1 MKFSKLMSS
10 KVHIIGINGI
20 GMSALAIYLKKN
32 NIDVTG
38 SDIAYNSS
46 TINLEKYKIKVFIG
60 HKISNI
66 KDRDIIFYSSA
77 IKNNPE
83 IREAKKNNIPCYN
96 RSKLLQLICKDKFTI
111 VVSGS
116 HGKTSTTS
124 ILGHLLVSAGLNP
137 TIISGGI
144 MQNYGQNIY
153 LTNSKYVVVEAD
165 ESDGTIFKLSPRYL
179 LYLNVDREH
188 IDFYKSYSNLK
199 SKIKKYIL
207 SQSQKNVMVFVNNDD
222 NFLSSL
228 KKYSKNIKTYGSN
241 VSNTKSN
248 YSYKLISLTN
258 NKSTFNL
265 YKSKNILSKNLSTNL
280 LGRHNV
286 SNITAALSIID
297 HLGYKIKKSHI
308 LNFKGTKRRMNIL
321 GKIKK
326 TLFIDDYAHHPTEIE
341 KLINISSLYKKKYI
355 YIVLEPHRYSRL
367 NDLYDEYLSVLKN
380 INNLIILKTYEA
392 GENYKKGMKN
402 SKNLV
407 NDLNVLNNQ
416 NTKYVANYND
426 LFNLLD
432 QFVLNKSES
441 IIISAGAGDISNQI
455 RFFYESRK

>member
-1 MKFSKLMSS
+1 MKFSKLISS

-38 SDIAYNSS
+38 SDIAYNSN
-46 TINLEKYKIKVFIG
+46 TINLEKHKIVVFIG
-60 HKISNI
+60 HKTSNI

-83 IREAKKNNIPCYN
+83 INEAKKNNIPCYS

-144 MQNYGQNIY
+144 MQNFGQNIY

-188 IDFYKSYSNLK
+188 IDFYKTYSNLK

-207 SQSQKNVMVFVNNDD
+207 SQSQKNVKVFVNNDD
-222 NFLSSL
+222 HFLSSL
-228 KKYSKNIKTYGSN
+228 KKYSNNIKTFGSN
-241 VSNTKSN
+241 TNSN
-248 YSYKLISLTN
+248 YSYKLINLTN
-258 NKSTFNL
+258 KKSSFNL
-265 YKSKNILSKNLSTNL
+265 YKAKKILSKNLSTNL

-286 SNITAALSIID
+286 HNITAALSIVD

-308 LNFKGTKRRMNIL
+308 LNFKGTKRRMNII
-321 GKIKK
+321 GKLKK

-341 KLINISSLYKKKYI
+341 KLIDISLLYKKKHI
-355 YIVLEPHRYSRL
+355 YIVLEPHRYTRL
-367 NDLYDEYLSVLKN
+367 NDLYEEYLSVLKN
-380 INNLIILKTYEA
+380 IKNLIILKTYEA

-416 NTKYVANYND
+416 KTKYISNYND
-426 LFNLLD
+426 LFSLFD

>member
-1 MKFSKLMSS
+1 
-10 KVHIIGINGI
+10 
-20 GMSALAIYLKKN
+20 
-32 NIDVTG
+32 
-38 SDIAYNSS
+38 
-46 TINLEKYKIKVFIG
+46 
-60 HKISNI
+60 
-66 KDRDIIFYSSA
+66 
-77 IKNNPE
+77 
-83 IREAKKNNIPCYN
+83 
-96 RSKLLQLICKDKFTI
+96 
-111 VVSGS
+111 
-116 HGKTSTTS
+116 
-124 ILGHLLVSAGLNP
+124 
-137 TIISGGI
+137 
-144 MQNYGQNIY
+144 MQNFGQNIY

-188 IDFYKSYSNLK
+188 LDFYKSYSNLK

-207 SQSQKNVMVFVNNDD
+207 FQSQKNVKVFINNDD
-222 NFLSSL
+222 NFLSPL
-228 KKYSKNIKTYGSN
+228 KKYSNNIKTFGSD
-241 VSNTKSN
+241 TKSN

-258 NKSTFNL
+258 KKSSFNL
-265 YKSKNILSKNLSTNL
+265 YKDKKILSKNLSTNL

-286 SNITAALSIID
+286 SNITAAFSIID
-297 HLGYKIKKSHI
+297 HLGFKIKKSHL
-308 LNFKGTKRRMNIL
+308 LNFKGTKRRMNTL

-341 KLINISSLYKKKYI
+341 KLINILSLYKEKYI

-380 INNLIILKTYEA
+380 VNNLIILKTYTA

-416 NTKYVANYND
+416 NSKYIANYND
-426 LFNLLD
+426 LFSLLD
-432 QFVLNKSES
+432 RFVLNKSES